1 MYFILLLLMI
11 SFSRKYSYVTKTLL
25 KVTEPNKLR
34 EYLKNEINKN
44 YKYLTYPNSKKI
56 LHEELDNIDI
66 YGDGT
71 LEKNVEHI
79 VPQSKFKDKPER
91 LLMRSDLHNLY
102 LCNSKLNNLR
112 QNFRYIDTKEVNMN
126 DNIIILDMLGK
137 EIIDKNEIFKKLG
150 YLMGTNKKKKIFI
163 PTNYSRGKIARSLS
177 YFTIKYDFMDEL
189 SNIINIRTLIDWN
202 LKDPV
207 DNDEY
212 LKNIKVYKH
221 QGNLN
226 PFILEPDLVHY
237 CFSDILEIEDDI
249 LDIKK
254 QSIID
259 PLYSIDYLINEIK
272 ELEKDKKI
280 KDIMINKL
288 SNISK

>member
-1 MYFILLLLMI
+1 MI
-11 SFSRKYSYVTKTLL
+11 SFSRSYSYLCKNLICVTDA
-25 KVTEPNKLR
+25 NQLR
-34 EYLKNEINKN
+34 ENLKNEINKN
-44 YKYLTYPNSKKI
+44 YKYLTYPNSRKI
-56 LHEELDNIDI
+56 LHDELGDIDI

-102 LCNSKLNNLR
+102 LCNSKINNLR
-112 QNFRYIDTKEVNMN
+112 QNFKYIDTKEVNMN
-126 DNIIILDMLGK
+126 DDIRILDMLGK
-137 EIIDKNEIFKKLG
+137 EIIDKNEMFRKLG
-150 YLMGTNKKKKIFI
+150 YLMGMSRKKKIFI

-177 YFTIKYDFMDEL
+177 YFAIKYDFMDEL
-189 SNIINIRTLIDWN
+189 TNIINIKTLIDWN

-226 PFILEPDLVHY
+226 PFIMDPDLVNY
-237 CFSDILEIEDDI
+237 CFSDILEIEEDI

-272 ELEKDKKI
+272 ELERDKKI
-280 KDIMINKL
+280 KDIIIKKL

>member
-1 MYFILLLLMI
+1 MI
-11 SFSRKYSYVTKTLL
+11 SFSRSYSYLCKNLICVTNA
-25 KVTEPNKLR
+25 NKLR
-34 EYLKNEINKN
+34 ENLKNEINKN
-44 YKYLTYPNSKKI
+44 YKYLTYPNSRKI
-56 LHEELDNIDI
+56 LHDELGDIDI

-102 LCNSKLNNLR
+102 LCNSKINNLR
-112 QNFRYIDTKEVNMN
+112 QNFKYIDTREVNMN
-126 DNIIILDMLGK
+126 DDIRILDMLGK
-137 EIIDKNEIFKKLG
+137 EIIDKNEMFRKLG
-150 YLMGTNKKKKIFI
+150 YLMGTSRKKKIFI

-189 SNIINIRTLIDWN
+189 TNIINIKTLIEWN

-226 PFILEPDLVHY
+226 PFIMDPDLVNY
-237 CFSDILEIEDDI
+237 CFSDILEIEENI

-254 QSIID
+254 QSVID
-259 PLYSIDYLINEIK
+259 PLYSINYLINEIK
-272 ELEKDKKI
+272 ELERDKKI
-280 KDIMINKL
+280 KDIIINKL